1 MIDIIIIALIIG
13 YCGFVIFNRIKKN
26 KEGGGCC
33 CGCSGC
39 SGCSSCSNSS
49 FENIYK

>member
-13 YCGFVIFNRIKKN
+13 YSAFVLYNHFKKKKN
-26 KEGGGCC
+26 GGCGC
-33 CGCSGC
+33 SCSGC